1 MNQATNLKVESLLDV
16 TKRSLEAYGKYV
28 VEQRAVPDVRDGLKP
43 VHRCI
48 LWAMYN
54 LGLKHTASFK
64 KAARTVGEVIG
75 KYHPHGDS
83 PSYDA
88 MVNLAGTRDEA
99 GKVWVTKNCAVPL
112 IEGYGN
118 WGDNIDSAASYRY
131 TEARLSEFSCL
142 YLLDPVYLAVT
153 DYVPNFS
160 EDDKVPVVLPAKLPV
175 LLLNGSAS
183 IAFGVSAE
191 CPGFELKGVLHLVR
205 LVLQGTKITDSLCV
219 KHLKFN
225 PTYGGE
231 CISSSGE
238 MQAFYQNGIGTMKFV
253 PSMILDKAKK
263 TITLTSACP
272 GLTSQ
277 NSWESLTERFD
288 LSRLVQR
295 VSDSTDKNGFK
306 YEIVAA
312 RGADFEEFHKEVVDL
327 VTRKWS
333 YDIGVTYREKDNV
346 EFYRTT
352 VPDIFHHWCEW
363 RVELERKAIAHLLSL
378 EDKKLARL
386 KLMLL
391 AVDSLTIIMES
402 LRAKDSTAYL
412 VKKLK
417 ITEENANAILELK
430 VRQLK
435 SLERPV
441 LTKSIASV
449 VAEIRSLKAD
459 LAKPESRILRDL
471 ETVKT

>member
-1 MNQATNLKVESLLDV
+1 MSNVRTESLLCV
-16 TKRSLEAYGKYV
+16 TRRNLEAYGRAV
-28 VEQRAVPDVRDGLKP
+28 VEHRAVPDVRDGLKP

-48 LWAMYN
+48 LWALYN
-54 LGLKHTASFK
+54 LGLKHTGPFK

-75 KYHPHGDS
+75 KYHPHGDG
-83 PSYDA
+83 PAYDA
-88 MVNLAGTRDEA
+88 MVNLTGTKDET
-99 GKVWVTKNCAVPL
+99 GKTWVTKNCAMPL

-191 CPGFELKGVLHLVR
+191 CPGFELSGVLALVR
-205 LVLQGTKITDSLCV
+205 LALQNVEITDALCA

-231 CISSSGE
+231 CISTRAE
-238 MQAFYQNGIGTMKFV
+238 QQAFYKNGIGTMSFV
-253 PSMILDKAKK
+253 PSMTLDKTRK

-277 NSWESLTERFD
+277 NSWETLTEKMD
-288 LSRLVQR
+288 MSRLVQR

-312 RGADFEEFHKEVVDL
+312 RGADFEEFHKEVVSL

-333 YDIGVTYREKDNV
+333 YDLGVTYREKDSV

-352 VPDIFHHWCEW
+352 VPDILTHWCSW
-363 RVELERKAIAHLLSL
+363 RIELERKAINHLLGL
-378 EDKKLARL
+378 EQKKLERL
-386 KLMLL
+386 RLLLL
-391 AVDSLTIIMES
+391 AVDSLAVIMES
-402 LRAKDSTAYL
+402 LRVKDSTAYL
-412 VKKLK
+412 VRKLK
-417 ITEENANAILELK
+417 ISDDAANAILELK

-435 SLERPV
+435 SLERPALV
-441 LTKSIASV
+441 KSVAAVEREIKNLTLD
-449 VAEIRSLKAD
+449 LK
-459 LAKPESRILRDL
+459 KPELRILRDL
-471 ETVKT
+471 ESIKICV